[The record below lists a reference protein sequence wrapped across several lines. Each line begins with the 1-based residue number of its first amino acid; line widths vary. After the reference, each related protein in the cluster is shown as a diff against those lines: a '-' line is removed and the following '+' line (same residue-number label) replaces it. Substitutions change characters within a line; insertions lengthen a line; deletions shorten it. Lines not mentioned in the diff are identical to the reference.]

1 MEISSIK
8 RLLPWRLIY
17 VAIFAAMV
25 SLVLVSACGD
35 AGDGKVGN
43 GETTKTPTVAHPV
56 QEVGVPGIS
65 EDTVLFGQSAA
76 FEGPAQELGLN
87 MRLGIMAAFAEAN
100 ANGGVHGRKLELVS
114 YNDSYEPEASIAN
127 TVRLIEEDN
136 VFALIGEVG
145 TPTSRSATPIASLAG
160 VPFIGPF
167 TGAGFLRDPGWQNII
182 NLRSSYQQETAE
194 MVARLMEDLGITRIG
209 VMYQDDSYGRSGY
222 RGVLA
227 AMKPHGM
234 EPVAVGLYQRNTTA
248 VKTALLDLME
258 GEPEAVIMIGAY
270 EPCAELIIWGRHLGL
285 DAMYLNVSFVG
296 SNALQQEL
304 GSRGAGVIVTQVV
317 PFPWDSSL
325 PIVASYQSALES
337 YRPGTSPGFVSLEGY
352 LAGRMA
358 IAGLEM
364 CGKSVDRQCFVD
376 NILGS
381 EAIDLE
387 GFELQFGPGDNQ
399 GSDKVFL
406 TVIGTDGAY
415 HAVDTLSEAKEWSSN

>member
-1 MEISSIK
+1 
-8 RLLPWRLIY
+8 
-17 VAIFAAMV
+17 MV
-25 SLVLVSACGD
+25 YLVLVSACGD
-35 AGDGKVGN
+35 AGDSKGGN
-43 GETTKTPTVAHPV
+43 GEATKTPTVAHPN

-65 EDTVLFGQSAA
+65 EGRVLFGQSAA

-87 MRLGIMAAFAEAN
+87 MRLGIQAAFAEAN

-127 TVRLIEEDN
+127 TVRLIEDDN

-325 PIVASYQSALES
+325 PIVASYQGALES

-364 CGKSVDRQCFVD
+364 CGKNVDRQCFVD

-415 HAVDTLSEAKEWSSN
+415 HAVDTLSEAREWSSN

>member
-1 MEISSIK
+1 MSTLPDT
-8 RLLPWRLIY
+8 RRRFMAVLLLI
-17 VAIFAAMV
+17 AAML
-25 SLVLVSACGD
+25 LVIAACGD
-35 AGDGKVGN
+35 SQNGAGPN
-43 GETTKTPTVAHPV
+43 GSVDSSPTPTIPPV
-56 QEVGVPGIS
+56 EAVITGVS
-65 EDTVLFGQSAA
+65 EDSVLFGQSAA
-76 FEGPAQELGLN
+76 FEGPAQELGIN
-87 MRLGIMAAFAEAN
+87 MRLGIEAAFAEAN
-100 ANGGVHGRKLELVS
+100 ANGGVHGRRLELVS

-127 TVRLIEEDN
+127 TTRLIEEDN

-145 TPTSRSATPIASLAG
+145 TPTSRSATPIAALAS

-194 MVARLMEDLGITRIG
+194 MVARLMEDLSITRIG

-227 AMKPHGM
+227 ALEPHGM

-270 EPCAELIIWGRHLGL
+270 EPCAQLILWGRHLGL

-304 GSRGAGVIVTQVV
+304 GSDGAGVIVTQVV

-325 PIVASYQSALES
+325 PVVASYQSALDA
-337 YRPGTSPGFVSLEGY
+337 YQPGTSPGFVSLEGY

-364 CGKSVDRQCFVD
+364 CGRDVDRQCFV
-376 NILGS
+376 NSILGS
-381 EAIDLE
+381 ERIDLE
-387 GFELQFGPGDNQ
+387 GFELRFGPGDNQ

-406 TVIGTDGAY
+406 TVIGADGAY
-415 HAVDTLSEAKEWSSN
+415 HAVDTLSEAKEWSSY

>member
-1 MEISSIK
+1 MITRRHTRS
-8 RLLPWRLIY
+8 LLLGWLLAGIT
-17 VAIFAAMV
+17 I
-25 SLVLVSACGD
+25 VLSVSACGGLRD
-35 AGDGKVGN
+35 GN
-43 GETTKTPTVAHPV
+43 GENGAVAGTPTATIAP
-56 QEVGVPGIS
+56 EGTGVTGVS
-65 EDTVLFGQSAA
+65 EDRVLFGQSAA
-76 FEGPAQELGLN
+76 FEGPAQELGKN
-87 MRLGIMAAFAEAN
+87 MRLGIEAAFAEAN
-100 ANGGVHGRKLELVS
+100 ANGGVHGRRLELVS

-127 TVRLIEEDN
+127 TRQLIEEDN

-145 TPTSRSATPIASLAG
+145 TPTSRSATPIAAAAN

-167 TGAGFLRDPGWQNII
+167 TGAGFLRDPEWDNII

-227 AMKPHGM
+227 ALAPHGM

-270 EPCAELIIWGRHLGL
+270 EPCAELIVWGRRLGL

-296 SNALQQEL
+296 SNALQQVL
-304 GSRGAGVIVTQVV
+304 GSKGAGVIVTQVV
-317 PFPWDSSL
+317 PFPWDDSL
-325 PIVASYQSALES
+325 PVVASYQSALEA
-337 YRPGTSPGFVSLEGY
+337 YQPGTSPGFVSLEGY

-358 IAGLEM
+358 ISGLEL
-364 CGKSVDRQCFVD
+364 CGRDLDRECFVD
-376 NILGS
+376 GILGS
-381 EAIDLE
+381 ERIDLE

-406 TVIGTDGAY
+406 TVIGDDGAY
-415 HAVDTLSEAKEWSSN
+415 HAVDTLREAREWSSY

>member
-1 MEISSIK
+1 MK
-8 RLLPWRLIY
+8 PRPHTLNLLIATLLLG
-17 VAIFAAMV
+17 AATL
-25 SLVLVSACGD
+25 LVIAACGD
-35 AGDGKVGN
+35 SQNGN
-43 GETTKTPTVAHPV
+43 GANGSIDKTPTVTVAPH
-56 QEVGVPGIS
+56 ETGALGVS
-65 EDTVLFGQSAA
+65 EDRVLFGQSAA
-76 FEGPAQELGLN
+76 FQGPAQELGIN
-87 MRLGIMAAFAEAN
+87 MRLGIEAAFAEAN
-100 ANGGVHGRKLELVS
+100 ANGGVHGRRLELVS

-127 TVRLIEEDN
+127 TIQLIEEDK

-145 TPTSRSATPIASLAG
+145 TPTSRSATPIAAAAN

-167 TGAGFLRDPGWQNII
+167 TGAGFLRDPEWDNII

-227 AMKPHGM
+227 ALAPHGM

-270 EPCAELIIWGRHLGL
+270 EPCAELIVWGRHLGL
-285 DAMYLNVSFVG
+285 NAMYLNVSFVG

-304 GSRGAGVIVTQVV
+304 GSEGAGVIVTQVV
-317 PFPWDSSL
+317 PFPWDDSL
-325 PIVASYQSALES
+325 PVVASYQSALEA
-337 YRPGTSPGFVSLEGY
+337 YQPGTSPGFVSLEGY

-358 IAGLEM
+358 ISGLDM
-364 CGKSVDRQCFVD
+364 CGRDVDRQCFVD
-376 NILGS
+376 GILGS
-381 EAIDLE
+381 DRIDLD
-387 GFELQFGPGDNQ
+387 GFELRFGPGDNQ

-406 TVIGTDGAY
+406 TVIGDDGAY
-415 HAVDTLSEAKEWSSN
+415 HAVDTLREAQEWSSY

>member
-1 MEISSIK
+1 MLIAW
-8 RLLPWRLIY
+8 LLAGT
-17 VAIFAAMV
+17 AILLLAV
-25 SLVLVSACGD
+25 SCGD
-35 AGDGKVGN
+35 SQNGN
-43 GETTKTPTVAHPV
+43 GVNGSIDGTPTATIAP
-56 QEVGVPGIS
+56 EATGVPGVS
-65 EDTVLFGQSAA
+65 EDSVLFGQSAA
-76 FEGPAQELGLN
+76 FEGPAQELGIN
-87 MRLGIMAAFAEAN
+87 MRLGIEAAFAEAN
-100 ANGGVHGRKLELVS
+100 ANGGVHGRRLDLVS

-145 TPTSRSATPIASLAG
+145 TPTSRSATPIAALAS

-222 RGVLA
+222 RGVVA
-227 AMKPHGM
+227 ALEPHGM

-325 PIVASYQSALES
+325 PVVSSYQSALEA
-337 YRPGTSPGFVSLEGY
+337 YQPGTSPGFVSLEGY

-358 IAGLEM
+358 IAGLEK
-364 CGKSVDRQCFVD
+364 CGTDVDRQCFVD
-376 NILGS
+376 SILES
-381 EAIDLE
+381 EMIDLE
-387 GFELQFGPGDNQ
+387 GFQLQFGPGDNQ

-406 TVIGTDGAY
+406 TVIGADGAY
-415 HAVDTLSEAKEWSSN
+415 HAVDTLSEAQEWSSY